1 MKNIIKKNFIH
12 IIILTLNLFFLFI
25 FAKKTLLNTD
35 TKVSYFSFVIFTALY
50 FFLFRK
56 KLLMEKIREEEQIKS
71 KWDMAL
77 KKLKRNRNSM
87 LGLGIITLMIYIVM
101 LAPFLATHNPV
112 EIDWSSISQG
122 PSKAHWFGTDE
133 FGRDLFS
140 RILYGSR
147 VAMGVGVLAVM
158 INSLIGTV
166 LGLTAG
172 YYGGK
177 VDNIIMRIVE
187 IWNSIPFILLAI
199 VLMSTFGTG
208 LLNLIIVV
216 SLTGIMGFVRV
227 VRSSVLLVKEMDY
240 VSAARVMA
248 IPDSHIITKHI
259 LPNCI
264 GPIIVLS
271 TLRIGDII
279 LTVAGLSFLGLGI
292 QPPTSSWGQMLS
304 SGQQYLGVNV
314 WMSVIP
320 GICILLTVFGFNLF
334 GDGLRDALDSKLRD

>member
-1 MKNIIKKNFIH
+1 MIKKNFIH
-12 IIILTLNLFFLFI
+12 IFILTLNVICLALFSPKAFENSNTKISILSFL
-25 FAKKTLLNTD
+25 
-35 TKVSYFSFVIFTALY
+35 IFTALY
-50 FFLFRK
+50 LFVFIK
-56 KLLMEKIREEEQIKS
+56 KLKMDKIREQEQIKS

-77 KKLKRNRNSM
+77 KKLKRNKNSM
-87 LGLGIITLMIYIVM
+87 FGLALITLMVYIVM

-112 EIDWSSISQG
+112 DVDWAALTQG
-122 PSKAHWFGTDE
+122 PSKTHWFGTDE
-133 FGRDLFS
+133 FGRDIFS
-140 RILYGSR
+140 RTLYGSR

-158 INSLIGTV
+158 INSLIGTT
-166 LGLTAG
+166 LGLVAG

-177 VDNIIMRIVE
+177 VDNIIMRAVE

-199 VLMSTFGTG
+199 VLMSAFGTG

-216 SLTGIMGFVRV
+216 SLTGVMGFVRV
-227 VRSSVLLVKEMDY
+227 VRSSVLQVKEMDY
-240 VSAARVMA
+240 ISAAKVMA
-248 IPDSHIITKHI
+248 IPNSFIITRHI
-259 LPNCI
+259 LPNCV

-292 QPPTSSWGQMLS
+292 QPPTPSWGQMLS
-304 SGQQYLGVNV
+304 SGQQYLGVNI
-314 WMSVIP
+314 WMSLIP

>member
-1 MKNIIKKNFIH
+1 MKNIKKNFIH
-12 IIILTLNLFFLFI
+12 IFLLALNFILLILFVKD
-25 FAKKTLLNTD
+25 ASKTND
-35 TKVSYFSFVIFTALY
+35 TKISFFSFLAFTLIY
-50 FFLFRK
+50 LTVFIK
-56 KLLMEKIREEEQIKS
+56 KLKIDKIREQEQIKS
-71 KWDMAL
+71 KWDMAF
-77 KKLKRNRNSM
+77 KKLKRNKNSM
-87 LGLGIITLMIYIVM
+87 IGLAIVVMMIYIVM

-112 EIDWSSISQG
+112 DIDWSALSQT

-133 FGRDLFS
+133 FGRDMFT
-140 RILYGSR
+140 RTLYGSR
-147 VAMGVGVLAVM
+147 VAMGVGVLAVL
-158 INSLIGTV
+158 INSMIGTL
-166 LGLTAG
+166 LGLLAG

-177 VDNIIMRIVE
+177 IDNIIMRAVE

-199 VLMSTFGTG
+199 VLMSAFGTG
-208 LLNLIIVV
+208 VLNLIIVV

-227 VRSSVLLVKEMDY
+227 VRSSVLQVKEMDY
-240 VSAARVMA
+240 ISAAKVMA
-248 IPDSHIITKHI
+248 IPNSFIITRHI

-292 QPPTSSWGQMLS
+292 QPPTPSWGAMLS
-304 SGQQYLGVNV
+304 SGQQYLGVNI

-334 GDGLRDALDSKLRD
+334 GDGLRDALDSKLTD

>member
-1 MKNIIKKNFIH
+1 MIKKNFTH
-12 IIILTLNLFFLFI
+12 LFLLTFNFILLVLFT
-25 FAKKTLLNTD
+25 KKASVTSD
-35 TKVSYFSFVIFTALY
+35 TKISLFSFLTFTIIYLLV
-50 FFLFRK
+50 FIK
-56 KLLMEKIREEEQIKS
+56 KLKADKIREQEQIKS
-71 KWDMAL
+71 KWDIAI
-77 KKLKRNRNSM
+77 KKLKRNKNSM
-87 LGLGIITLMIYIVM
+87 LGLAIITLMIYIVM
-101 LAPFLATHNPV
+101 LAPFLATYNPID
-112 EIDWSSISQG
+112 IDWSSLSQG
-122 PSKAHWFGTDE
+122 PSKVHWFGTDE

-140 RILYGSR
+140 RTLYGSR

-158 INSLIGTV
+158 INSLIGTT
-166 LGLTAG
+166 LGLLAG

-177 VDNIIMRIVE
+177 IDNLIMRIVE

-208 LLNLIIVV
+208 LFNLIIVV

-227 VRSSVLLVKEMDY
+227 VRSSVLQVKEMDY
-240 VSAARVMA
+240 ISAAKVMA
-248 IPDSHIITKHI
+248 IPNSFIITRHI
-259 LPNCI
+259 LPNCV

-292 QPPTSSWGQMLS
+292 QPPTPSWGQMLA
-304 SGQQYLGVNV
+304 SGQQYLGVNI

-334 GDGLRDALDSKLRD
+334 GDGLRDALDSKLTD

>member
-1 MKNIIKKNFIH
+1 MIKKNFIH
-12 IIILTLNLFFLFI
+12 IFLLTLNLLCI
-25 FAKKTLLNTD
+25 
-35 TKVSYFSFVIFTALY
+35 VIFSPKAFQSTNTKISLLS
-50 FFLFRK
+50 FLVFTVIYLLAFLK
-56 KLLMEKIREEEQIKS
+56 KLKTDKRREQDQIKS
-71 KWDMAL
+71 KWDMAI

-87 LGLGIITLMIYIVM
+87 LGLIIITMMIYIVM
-101 LAPFLATHNPV
+101 LAPFLATHDPIN
-112 EIDWSSISQG
+112 IDWSALTQG
-122 PSKAHWFGTDE
+122 PSKAHWLGTDE

-140 RILYGSR
+140 RTLYGSR

-166 LGLTAG
+166 LGLLAG

-177 VDNIIMRIVE
+177 VDNFIMRAVE

-199 VLMSTFGTG
+199 VLMSAFGTG
-208 LLNLIIVV
+208 IFNLIIVV
-216 SLTGIMGFVRV
+216 SLTGVMGFVRV
-227 VRSSVLLVKEMDY
+227 VRSSVLQVKEMDY
-240 VSAARVMA
+240 ISAAKVMA
-248 IPDSHIITKHI
+248 IPNSYIITRHI

-292 QPPTSSWGQMLS
+292 QPPTPSWGQMLS
-304 SGQQYLGVNV
+304 SGQQYLGINL

-334 GDGLRDALDSKLRD
+334 GDGLRDALDSKLKD